1 MPDREKVIR
10 SIDCITRNA
19 QDKPCNGCMC
29 FRPFTDDPDTGWCDR
44 NAALKD
50 ALKLLRR
57 YNAEDAHAA
66 IMDAPTVGGWISVNE
81 RLPEKPGRYLVCTS
95 TITKVAWFLLSLKAN
110 PQFEYEMQGE
120 PDRPGFF
127 DGDSEGDWVQ
137 DDMTHWMVLPERPK
151 GEE

>member
-110 PQFEYEMQGE
+110 PQFEYENIKFTVLESTKKIVTSVKLEIIEQ
-120 PDRPGFF
+120 
-127 DGDSEGDWVQ
+127 S
-137 DDMTHWMVLPERPK
+137 DDEDDDD
-151 GEE
+151 